1 MWLGGRPM
9 MWLGDRPMMWLGGRR
24 LNDCS
29 FVLQSSDLPLQP
41 VEPIEQGGA
50 HPYHQRYKDDK

>member
-9 MWLGDRPMMWLGGRR
+9 MWLSGRW

-29 FVLQSSDLPLQP
+29 FVMQSPDLPLQP
-41 VEPIEQGGA
+41 VKPIEKGGA
-50 HPYHQRYKDDK
+50 HPYQQYYKDDK